1 MLFVSLCGFE
11 SLLGVSFPLLFLKIW
26 LCVSG
31 AVTRGKSGGSSEFS
45 VFVWE
50 CLYFALFFEGQ
61 DIEFSTDNC
70 FRTLHMSS
78 SHWLLVSIIWQR
90 STVNVIV
97 VALFMIIIFL
107 LLPSKFSLFGFRSL
121 ASMHLDVYLFCISPA
136 WCLFS
141 FLRA

>member
-26 LCVSG
+26 LCVWG

-61 DIEFSTDNC
+61 DIEFSTDNFVSELC
-70 FRTLHMSS
+70 ICHHLTDFWFPLFDRGQLLTLL
-78 SHWLLVSIIWQR
+78 WLL
-90 STVNVIV
+90 
-97 VALFMIIIFL
+97 
-107 LLPSKFSLFGFRSL
+107 
-121 ASMHLDVYLFCISPA
+121 
-136 WCLFS
+136 CL
-141 FLRA
+141 